1 MLANCSTPDSQLNPT
16 SEGYDKVPETPQQRV
31 FRKHHPD
38 LRHYLNTSSIL
49 PYLSKHSLVT
59 ADQFEELTL
68 PVLTNSRKVD
78 LLLNWLPRSTVDF
91 LEKFVLC
98 LREADD
104 HLAHAELAG
113 KLEQAMESERQRSDS
128 QVRSECVMV

>member
-1 MLANCSTPDSQLNPT
+1 M
-16 SEGYDKVPETPQQRV
+16 PETPQQRI

-59 ADQFEELTL
+59 ADQLEELTL

-91 LEKFVLC
+91 LEKFILC

-104 HLAHAELAG
+104 HLAHTELAG
-113 KLEQAMESERQRSDS
+113 KLEQAMESERLRSDS
-128 QVRSECVMV
+128 QVRSE